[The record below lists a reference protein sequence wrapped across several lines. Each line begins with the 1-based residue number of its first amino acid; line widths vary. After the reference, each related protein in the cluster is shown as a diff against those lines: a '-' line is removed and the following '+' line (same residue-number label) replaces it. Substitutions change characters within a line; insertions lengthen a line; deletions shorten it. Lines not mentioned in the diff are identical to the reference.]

1 MRGLRRPRT
10 VSVMQESLSV
20 EEYRYRAAI
29 VQRAAAELATAA
41 LELPRADSGPA
52 WSGPARTMLD
62 WCVDSERRRL
72 EALAPELTVACRQL
86 VYFGDLAASM
96 TAIDCG

>member
-10 VSVMQESLSV
+10 VSVMQESLTV
-20 EEYRYRAAI
+20 EEYRYRAAM

-52 WSGPARTMLD
+52 WSGPARMMLD
-62 WCVDSERRRL
+62 WCVDIERNRL
-72 EALAPELTVACRQL
+72 QGLAPDLTVACRQL
-86 VYFGDLAASM
+86 VYFGDQAAS
-96 TAIDCG
+96 TSAIDCG

>member
-1 MRGLRRPRT
+1 
-10 VSVMQESLSV
+10 MQESLSV

-41 LELPRADSGPA
+41 LELPRAISGPA
-52 WSGPARTMLD
+52 WSGPARMMLD
-62 WCVDSERRRL
+62 WCVDIERNRL
-72 EALAPELTVACRQL
+72 QSLAPELTVACRQL
-86 VYFGDLAASM
+86 VFFGDHSAST